1 MISLLLDSS
10 NIKLGVAIA
19 IDDKIIDF
27 KYYDAWQRQSEYMMS
42 EIEVLLN
49 KNNIDPKD
57 VNEIISTRGPGSYTG
72 VRISLTIAKIWGFC
86 RDINVFAISSL
97 QVLKKNNEI
106 SVCVINARS
115 MRSYIGIYEGNKVIL
130 EDTIYTNEEVKKLL
144 DENPQ
149 YVLCGETSY
158 LKREGF
164 ETNIFEQ
171 MLSIKRDSKPVSEI
185 LSLKPIYLKN

>member
-1 MISLLLDSS
+1 
-10 NIKLGVAIA
+10 
-19 IDDKIIDF
+19 
-27 KYYDAWQRQSEYMMS
+27 
-42 EIEVLLN
+42 
-49 KNNIDPKD
+49 
-57 VNEIISTRGPGSYTG
+57 
-72 VRISLTIAKIWGFC
+72 
-86 RDINVFAISSL
+86 
-97 QVLKKNNEI
+97 
-106 SVCVINARS
+106 

-171 MLSIKRDSKPVSEI
+171 MLSIKKDSKSVSEI

>member
-42 EIEVLLN
+42 EIEALLN
-49 KNNIDPKD
+49 KNSIDPKD

-171 MLSIKRDSKPVSEI
+171 MLSIKKDSKPVSEI

>member
-42 EIEVLLN
+42 EIEALLN
-49 KNNIDPKD
+49 KNSIDPKD

-115 MRSYIGIYEGNKVIL
+115 TRSYIGIYEGNKVIL

-144 DENPQ
+144 DENPS

-171 MLSIKRDSKPVSEI
+171 MLSIKKDSKPVSKI

>member
-49 KNNIDPKD
+49 KNSIDPKD

-97 QVLKKNNEI
+97 QVLKKNNEM

>member
-49 KNNIDPKD
+49 KNSIDPKD

-144 DENPQ
+144 DENPS

-171 MLSIKRDSKPVSEI
+171 MLSIKKDSKPVSEI

>member
-49 KNNIDPKD
+49 KNSIDPKN

-130 EDTIYTNEEVKKLL
+130 KDTIYTNEEVKKLL
-144 DENPQ
+144 DENPS

-171 MLSIKRDSKPVSEI
+171 MLSIKKDSKPVSEI

>member
-49 KNNIDPKD
+49 KNSIDPKN

-171 MLSIKRDSKPVSEI
+171 MLSIKKDSKPVSEI

>member
-19 IDDKIIDF
+19 IDDKVIDF

-42 EIEVLLN
+42 EIEALL
-49 KNNIDPKD
+49 KTNNIDPKD
-57 VNEIISTRGPGSYTG
+57 VNEIISTKGPGSYTG

-86 RDINVFAISSL
+86 RDIKVYALSSL
-97 QVLKKNNEI
+97 QVLKKKNEI

-130 EDTIYTNEEVKKLL
+130 EDTIYLNSDVVNLI
-144 DENPQ
+144 DEHPE
-149 YVLCGETSY
+149 YLLCGDTKY
-158 LKREGF
+158 LKKDGY
-164 ETNIFEQ
+164 ETNIFEE
-171 MLSIKRDSKPVSEI
+171 MLSIKKDAEPVSEI
-185 LSLKPIYLKN
+185 LSLKPVYLKD

>member
-49 KNNIDPKD
+49 KNSIDPKD

-171 MLSIKRDSKPVSEI
+171 MLSIKKDSKPVSEI